1 MSMSM
6 SVSGGSSTCG
16 PLNPK
21 TWVDSSFQE
30 EDLCLYFGKFRV
42 NTDNSKQTET
52 NTSSPGSSSNVSPT
66 KPQQSE
72 ACSYPKYEIG
82 VENSHSVPIPLYSQD
97 IWRGQSVNTGGK
109 FFIFTIQA
117 LSCVGL
123 CLLCCAYT
131 YYVYD
136 CLSLF

>member
-1 MSMSM
+1 MSM

-42 NTDNSKQTET
+42 NTDNSKQPET

-66 KPQQSE
+66 KPEQSE

-123 CLLCCAYT
+123 YVFYVVHTRTCL
-131 YYVYD
+131 
-136 CLSLF
+136 